1 MRPLPKML
9 AALGLLA
16 PLGLLAALPARAA
29 IEEGYVPGGAPVLST
44 WYGRADEAARQ
55 ADRDYIRGMRPHH
68 AGALTM
74 ARDYLADPEARSPA
88 LRRLAEAIIRNQSF
102 EIGLL
107 DDVARNLDQPPLVLG
122 VGAFRM
128 ALQPMATEGVAQR
141 QGFMRSPIPGV
152 LDAAGPVTARDV
164 QFAKGMTIHHQ
175 AALDMARAYQA
186 NPAARNGFLAL
197 MNVDIVTDQSQEIA
211 LMRTVT
217 AAYRGDAA
225 AVQVDPSM
233 IHGMEGMHGMAVPA
247 EAKREEMK
255 PGAAAP
261 HAHHHH

>member
-1 MRPLPKML
+1 MRFPWMRL
-9 AALGLLA
+9 AAAGLA
-16 PLGLLAALPARAA
+16 LLSALPARAA
-29 IEEGYVPGGAPVLST
+29 IEEGYVPGGAPVPST
-44 WYGRADEAARQ
+44 WYGPADAAAAE
-55 ADRDYIRGMRPHH
+55 ADRAYIRGMRPHH

-88 LRRLAEAIIRNQSF
+88 LRRLAEAIIRNQAF

-107 DDVARNLDQPPLVLG
+107 DDVARNLDRPPLRLG
-122 VGAFRM
+122 GL

-141 QGFMRSPIPGV
+141 DGFMRSPIPGL

-164 QFAKGMTIHHQ
+164 QFAKAMSAHHQ

-211 LMRTVT
+211 LMRAVT
-217 AAYRGDAA
+217 ASYAGDAA
-225 AVQVDPSM
+225 AVPVDLGM
-233 IHGMEGMHGMAVPA
+233 IHGMEGMG
-247 EAKREEMK
+247 
-255 PGAAAP
+255 
-261 HAHHHH
+261 HHHR